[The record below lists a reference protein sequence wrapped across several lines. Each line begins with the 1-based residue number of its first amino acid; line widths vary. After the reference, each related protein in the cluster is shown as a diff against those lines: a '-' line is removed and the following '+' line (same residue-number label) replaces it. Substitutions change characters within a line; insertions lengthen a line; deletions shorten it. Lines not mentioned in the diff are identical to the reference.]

1 MVNFIEGIRS
11 LESKTNY
18 TIVGLVVLILTAGL
32 LSVALWLSV
41 GFNQKEYSFY
51 TVYLHESA
59 AGLSEDSP
67 VKYNGVKV
75 GFVKGI
81 RLNKNDPRQV
91 EILLSIEQGTPITTS
106 TSATLISQGIT
117 GVTYVGL
124 SAGSPT
130 LTPLQKMP
138 GEPFPV
144 IPAKPSLFNQLDS
157 ILKDVSEN
165 VNKVSNQTQRIFNEE
180 NAAYIRQSLAN
191 IEQLTAVFSR
201 DSSHIDHS
209 LKSADLF
216 LENMAKV
223 SSDFPQMLKELKI
236 GISKFNSLAENISIA
251 GKDVSRTMVAGK
263 NTIDK
268 LSQQTIPPAVVLL
281 RRLNTIAA
289 NLEKVSNEM
298 RQNPSVV
305 IRGTTPPKPGPGE

>member
-1 MVNFIEGIRS
+1 

-32 LSVALWLSV
+32 LSAALWLSV

-75 GFVKGI
+75 GFVKRI

-138 GEPFPV
+138 GEPYPV

-157 ILKDVSEN
+157 ILKEVSEN

-180 NAAYIRQSLAN
+180 NATYIKNSLAN
-191 IEQLTAVFSR
+191 IEQLTAVFAR

-209 LKSADLF
+209 LVSADLF

-223 SSDFPQMLKELKI
+223 SKDFPQMLQELKT
-236 GISKFNSLAENISIA
+236 GINKFNSLAESISIA
-251 GKDVSRTMVAGK
+251 GKDVSKTMVAGK